1 MYKKKD
7 LPEYYAQ
14 RAAEYEAIYRKP
26 ERQADLLA
34 AAAFLQEIFNNRSV
48 LEIACGTGYW
58 TEAIARSAKNILAT
72 DINESVLDIAR
83 CKDYPR
89 QNVIFETA
97 DLYRLKPEH
106 QAEALFGGFIWSHI
120 KKSGLPAFIDT
131 TNGLVQPGGTVV
143 FIDNRYVPGS
153 STAIAEQ
160 DAEGNTYQ
168 HRSLQNG
175 DVYTVL
181 KNFPAK
187 AEIEALLNGKACNIR
202 YIALTY
208 FWIAAYE
215 T

>member
-26 ERQADLLA
+26 ERQADLLT

-106 QAEALFGGFIWSHI
+106 QAEAIRQARGTRGDFDELLVWVQQHTEDG
-120 KKSGLPAFIDT
+120 AT
-131 TNGLVQPGGTVV
+131 TPGT
-143 FIDNRYVPGS
+143 R
-153 STAIAEQ
+153 
-160 DAEGNTYQ
+160 
-168 HRSLQNG
+168 
-175 DVYTVL
+175 
-181 KNFPAK
+181 
-187 AEIEALLNGKACNIR
+187 
-202 YIALTY
+202 
-208 FWIAAYE
+208 
-215 T
+215 